1 MVGTLISCSNDDNQ
15 VATTP
20 FEGQWKVENILY
32 PDNDIETNVAQKSM
46 NNVSFS
52 TVFSFTQNEYKILD
66 NGNVLSQ
73 GTYTFDTITNDDFL
87 NYSLKLINSDNV
99 EGVFL
104 VRYSSSNSM
113 TLIYPTTVYE
123 LSRVN

>member
-1 MVGTLISCSNDDNQ
+1 
-15 VATTP
+15 
-20 FEGQWKVENILY
+20 
-32 PDNDIETNVAQKSM
+32 M